1 MYFGQFSLFNI
12 EEGVSIVRLPSTL
25 IITAQWSPDGSMFAV
40 AGLQMDL
47 PETERNVLHF
57 ISAYGEV
64 LINGRKGICEEILR
78 AIGIGRKRG

>member
-1 MYFGQFSLFNI
+1 MDSGPIFPIFRI

-64 LINGRKGICEEILR
+64 YMGLGEF
-78 AIGIGRKRG
+78 AI